1 MCIVL
6 SRAFLQILFGDMT
19 SDMSLSIIMVVNR
32 MTKTMLVKVTVIMRN
47 MEAVKAVINNYVWTD
62 ADLYKESKMVL
73 TTDGKVL

>member
-1 MCIVL
+1 MCIEL

-32 MTKTMLVKVTVIMRN
+32 MTKVTVIMRN
-47 MEAVKAVINNYVWTD
+47 IEAVKAVINNYVWTD

>member
-32 MTKTMLVKVTVIMRN
+32 MTKTMLIMRN
-47 MEAVKAVINNYVWTD
+47 MEAVKAVINKYVWTD

>member
-32 MTKTMLVKVTVIMRN
+32 MTKTMLIMRN